1 MKITKVFI
9 KNLPEFTYCSFN
21 GTEGVLYKGSRAFY
35 FLSNDD
41 CWNGAYCSQREQK
54 GFSYSW
60 ALDLKNVTD
69 GLYDGSLILKNDY
82 YRIGEL

>member
-1 MKITKVFI
+1 MKITKELI
-9 KNLPEFTYCSFN
+9 KNLPEFSYCSFE
-21 GTEGVLYKGSRAFY
+21 GTEGVLYKGSRIFY
-35 FLSNDD
+35 FLSNNAYWD
-41 CWNGAYCSQREQK
+41 GAYCWQREQK

-69 GLYDGSLILKNDY
+69 GVYDGSLILKNDY